1 MKKNRLFLSF
11 IFVLALILGLF
22 VTSSLRANAASK
34 PAVSKKKVTIYTD
47 SDPYTIKIKNLSDS
61 ATIKYKSS
69 NKKIITV
76 SKKGVVKPVGTGKAS
91 VKATVTQNGNTYKL
105 KTVFTVKE
113 AKKTSS
119 PTAAEYKKMAQALIK
134 ELDAKAEVIPYPVTI
149 TVDGTDAKAIFNQEI
164 LDRYIFNESRYS
176 YSQSYPCIT
185 SLDLLRSYE
194 EYMAMYPSITSIE
207 FTKVWKYE
215 NIIELEM
222 VMSVDSILFNDEYAI
237 ENAINSGDT
246 SYLSS
251 DELALYKKLSSL
263 AKELKGKSE
272 YATVKNIHDYLV
284 LNTLYPSSYS
294 GNAVHTV
301 AYTVNEGKAV
311 CDGYAKTFYFLCKLN
326 GIDCVTVTGDATN
339 SDGRTETHAW
349 NKVKINDK
357 WYALD
362 VTWDDPFP
370 DEKGRVLYGYFLVTD
385 EDMNKNHK
393 TKNQNLP
400 EAASKDLGI
409 IYKRYT
415 DAVPL
420 SSPAEVK
427 KYMSSR
433 IDEVLGRTYDLTFQ
447 FLYTKNDTPIE
458 DTISDVLYSYHT
470 KYGCGYSMNGEGA
483 GILGTAYTVRVYK

>member
-113 AKKTSS
+113 AKKPAA

-134 ELDAKAEVIPYPVTI
+134 ELDAKA
-149 TVDGTDAKAIFNQEI
+149 TVDPHSVSLDDSNVKPISNKEA
-164 LDRYIFNESRYS
+164 LDRFIFNESKYS
-176 YSQSYPCIT
+176 YSKSYLYI
-185 SLDLLRSYE
+185 SDLDLLRSYE
-194 EYMAMYPSITSIE
+194 EYIAMYPSITSIE
-207 FTKVWKYE
+207 FTRVIKYK
-215 NIIELEM
+215 NIIEVEM
-222 VMSVDSILFNDEYAI
+222 ELSVDSILFDDEYAI
-237 ENAINSGDT
+237 DNAITSGNT
-246 SYLSS
+246 SYLTS
-251 DELALYKKLSSL
+251 DEQALYKKLSAL
-263 AKELKGKSE
+263 ADKLKGKDE
-272 YATVKNIHDYLV
+272 YTTVKNIHDHIV

-385 EDMNKNHK
+385 EDMNRNHK

-409 IYKRYT
+409 IYKKYT

-470 KYGCGYSMNGEGA
+470 KYGCGYSMNGESA